1 MFRYADAAPQLEIIF
16 YIREKLVTI
25 CHVSVMECLIELV
38 ACLAHME
45 VNISKYFNMNVWNI
59 VVMVLH
65 NRTLELSIKF
75 HLVTKLQGVPEKTG
89 L

>member
-1 MFRYADAAPQLEIIF
+1 MRILQTNLKYFIKKLFRYAEAAPQLEIIF

-45 VNISKYFNMNVWNI
+45 VNIKYLQILTSEW
-59 VVMVLH
+59 
-65 NRTLELSIKF
+65 ELLYNK
-75 HLVTKLQGVPEKTG
+75 GPG
-89 L
+89 N

>member
-1 MFRYADAAPQLEIIF
+1 MMFRYADAAPQLEIIF

-45 VNISKYFNMNVWNI
+45 VNISKY
-59 VVMVLH
+59 LL
-65 NRTLELSIKF
+65 RSII
-75 HLVTKLQGVPEKTG
+75 LTWMCEIL

>member
-45 VNISKYFNMNVWNI
+45 VNISLLRSNI
-59 VVMVLH
+59 L
-65 NRTLELSIKF
+65 T
-75 HLVTKLQGVPEKTG
+75 
-89 L
+89 